1 MEDCVDQFLME
12 LICFSGIEQGVID
25 VRCPVIKGR
34 EKEAKLRRRHDLPL
48 GAAVKLIFPW
58 EKAQLHLP
66 VLYRAD
72 RADNVLEYLVGAV
85 SLGLTILSP
94 VRNIVCVMRQKD
106 QIIALSH
113 IQAFD
118 HLLIKGIP
126 GRSILQGGR
135 PELREQPV
143 LRAIH
148 HLFGGK
154 DNINQVF
161 PQCPGQCLFQKA
173 KIFFGLLLGHL
184 AQGLVQVG
192 DDFPSAVD
200 VAAVHTAY
208 RASIR
213 AETAAKLAK
222 FFLIHKRHIPIQ
234 VYFQSQRRLCFLL

>member
-113 IQAFD
+113 IQAFN

-135 PELREQPV
+135 AELRKQPV
-143 LRAIH
+143 LRPFITCSVE
-148 HLFGGK
+148 K
-154 DNINQVF
+154 TI
-161 PQCPGQCLFQKA
+161 
-173 KIFFGLLLGHL
+173 
-184 AQGLVQVG
+184 
-192 DDFPSAVD
+192 
-200 VAAVHTAY
+200 
-208 RASIR
+208 SIR
-213 AETAAKLAK
+213 FSPMSRTMPFSEGQDIFRPPPGASGPGT
-222 FFLIHKRHIPIQ
+222 RPG
-234 VYFQSQRRLCFLL
+234 RR